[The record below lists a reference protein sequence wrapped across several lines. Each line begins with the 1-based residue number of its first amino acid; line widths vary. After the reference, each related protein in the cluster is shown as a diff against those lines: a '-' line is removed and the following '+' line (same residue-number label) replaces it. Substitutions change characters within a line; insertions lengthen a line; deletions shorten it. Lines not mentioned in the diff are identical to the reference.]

1 VSLRV
6 AIVGLGKI
14 ARDQHVPSIQ
24 AVDGVELTAVASRN
38 AALEGVLN
46 VATIDELLARGDA
59 FDAVALC
66 TPPQGRHAQAWKA
79 LSAGKHVLLEKPPG
93 ATVAEIASLQA
104 LAAAKGVSL
113 FATWHSR
120 FSAAVE
126 PAREFLARTKIN
138 AVRVHWK
145 EDVRK
150 WHPNQDWIWEPGG
163 LGVFDPGINALSIV
177 TAILPE
183 PIFLRSSDLFF
194 PANRAAP
201 IAAQLDFSSPSGLAV
216 SAEFDW
222 RATGAETWTVE
233 VETAEGLLR
242 LQDGGRRLHLGER
255 SMTDAPDREYQG
267 IYRRFAELCA
277 GDASEV
283 DLSPLQLVADGFLL
297 GRRHEVEAFH
307 EEPAR

>member
-1 VSLRV
+1 MTLRI

-14 ARDQHVPSIQ
+14 ARDQHVPSIA
-24 AVDGVELTAVASRN
+24 AVEGVELTAVASRN
-38 AALEGVLN
+38 AELPGVLN
-46 VATIDELLARGDA
+46 VATIDDLLGNADA

-79 LSAGKHVLLEKPPG
+79 LAAGKHVLLEKPPG
-93 ATVAEIASLQA
+93 ATVAEIASLER
-104 LAAAKGVSL
+104 LARDNDVSL

-126 PAREFLARTKIN
+126 PARLFLAGTQIRS
-138 AVRVHWK
+138 VRVLWK

-150 WHPNQDWIWEPGG
+150 WHPGQAWIWEPGG

-183 PIFLRSSDLFF
+183 AIFLDRSDLFF

-201 IAAQLDFSSPSGLAV
+201 IAANLGFSSPSGLPV

-222 RATGAETWTVE
+222 RVTGGETWTIE
-233 VETAEGLLR
+233 VETADGLLR
-242 LQDGGRRLHLGER
+242 IQDGGRRLDLDGR
-255 SMTDAPDREYQG
+255 SMTDEPDREYQG
-267 IYRRFAELCA
+267 IYARFRDLCA
-277 GDASEV
+277 VRTMDV